1 METSETFLTPQELTQ
16 RWNNAMSVRTLAN
29 WRSLGDGPVYV
40 KIGAKVFY
48 RLSDILQW
56 EARRRRPIEAE

>member
-1 METSETFLTPQELTQ
+1 METSETFLTPQELTK
-16 RWNNAMSVRTLAN
+16 RWNNAVSVRTLAN

-48 RLSDILQW
+48 PMGCILQW
-56 EARRRRPIEAE
+56 EARRRRPIQAE